1 MKIALLGNPG
11 VGKSLI
17 FNQLTGLGVEV
28 NKYPGSTVTL
38 ECGNVCYKK
47 EKIELI
53 DLPGVYSL
61 DGNSEEEVLVRRF
74 LEKKSADIIIAV
86 LDATKLE
93 RNLYLL
99 AQVAEYSQPMI
110 ALVNRIDDAE
120 GEGQVVDT
128 GRLAEI
134 IGMEVLPTAASLGKN
149 IDRILPLALSSA
161 REPVL
166 FVPYD
171 HHVEAATR
179 TLEKTMGTPRY
190 KNLLALQEEGD
201 ELALRDAALSISR
214 EIEQRHRMS
223 VSQIIATN
231 RHNFARTVA
240 EEVVKKSPEKRQF
253 DLDRVLTR
261 SFPGIPLL
269 CLILFSLLLAVFVIG
284 SVMEALI
291 VQTFTTFII
300 NPFLTLAL
308 PPLFQRL
315 GFSVL
320 VALEA
325 GLGIAFPF
333 VFTFYVGLS
342 ILEDTGYMTRA
353 AFLADRAMHRIGL
366 HGEALI
372 PMVIG
377 FGCTVPAVLSLRLLK
392 TRREQTIAAFLIT
405 MVPCSARTVVIAGIV
420 AAFVGIFWA
429 FSIYLV
435 VFVLIIITAIVLS
448 RMTPGDQFG
457 MIVEMSPLKMPRA
470 RFVLQ
475 KSWLR
480 IKEFLFIAMPLLI
493 ATSIALGLFQ
503 YFGLIDA
510 FQQAVAPITVSL
522 LGLPAYASTAL
533 LFGIFRKE
541 LAFETLAVLAGTA
554 DLGSVMTS
562 VQLYT
567 FALVSVLFIPCIS
580 TIAVLYRQM
589 GAKITILASV
599 YTVFIGM
606 LIGVIINLLMK

>member
-28 NKYPGSTVTL
+28 NKYPGSTVML

-61 DGNSEEEVLVRRF
+61 DGSSEEEVLVRRF
-74 LEKKSADIIIAV
+74 LEKKGADIIIAV

-134 IGMEVLPTAASLGKN
+134 IGIDVLPTAASLGKN

-231 RHNFARTVA
+231 RHNFARIVA

-284 SVMEALI
+284 SVMEAVI
-291 VQTFTTFII
+291 VQTFTAFII
-300 NPFLTLAL
+300 NPFLTLAI

-435 VFVLIIITAIVLS
+435 VFVLIIITAVVLS

-457 MIVEMSPLKMPRA
+457 MIVEMSPLKMPSA

-510 FQQAVAPITVSL
+510 FQQAVAPITISL

-599 YTVFIGM
+599 YTVLLGM
-606 LIGVIINLLMK
+606 LIGVLINLLMK

>member
-38 ECGNVCYKK
+38 ESGNVCYKK
-47 EKIELI
+47 DKIELI

-74 LEKKSADIIIAV
+74 LEKKGADIIIAV

-120 GEGQVVDT
+120 AEGLRIDT

-134 IGMEVLPTAASLGKN
+134 IGIDVLLTAASLGKN

-161 REPVL
+161 REPTL
-166 FVPYD
+166 FIPYD

-201 ELALRDAALSISR
+201 ELALRDAASSIAR

-240 EEVVKKSPEKRQF
+240 AEVVKKSPEKREF
-253 DLDRVLTR
+253 DLDRILTR
-261 SFPGIPLL
+261 AFPGIPLL
-269 CLILFSLLLAVFVIG
+269 CLILFSLLLTVFVIG
-284 SVMEALI
+284 SWMEAII
-291 VQTFTTFII
+291 VQTFTTYII
-300 NPFLTLAL
+300 NPFMTLAL
-308 PPLFQRL
+308 PPLLQRL

-392 TRREQTIAAFLIT
+392 TRREKTIAAFLIT

-429 FSIYLV
+429 FSIYLI
-435 VFVLIIITAIVLS
+435 VFILIIITAVVLS

-457 MIVEMSPLKMPRA
+457 MIVEMSPLKMPRT

-493 ATSIALGLFQ
+493 ATSIVLGFFQ
-503 YFGLIDA
+503 YFGIIDVY
-510 FQQAVAPITVSL
+510 QQVFAPITVSL
-522 LGLPAYASTAL
+522 LGLPEYASTAL

-567 FALVSVLFIPCIS
+567 FAIVSVLFIPCVS

-589 GAKITILASV
+589 GAKITILASLYSV
-599 YTVFIGM
+599 LLGM
-606 LIGVIINLLMK
+606 TIGVLINILTK

>member
-74 LEKKSADIIIAV
+74 LEKKGADIIIAV

-134 IGMEVLPTAASLGKN
+134 IGIDVLPTAASLGKN

-166 FVPYD
+166 FIPYD

-284 SVMEALI
+284 SAMEALI
-291 VQTFTTFII
+291 VQTFTTYII
-300 NPFLTLAL
+300 NPFMTLAL

-420 AAFVGIFWA
+420 AAFVGIIWA

-435 VFVLIIITAIVLS
+435 VFVLIIITAVVLS

-457 MIVEMSPLKMPRA
+457 MIVEMSTLKMPRA
-470 RFVLQ
+470 RLVLQ

-510 FQQAVAPITVSL
+510 FQQAVAPFTVSL

-554 DLGSVMTS
+554 DLGAVMSS

-589 GAKITILASV
+589 GAKVTILASV
-599 YTVFIGM
+599 YTVLLGM
-606 LIGVIINLLMK
+606 LIGVLINLLMK

>member
-17 FNQLTGLGVEV
+17 FNQLTGLGVEI

-74 LEKKSADIIIAV
+74 LEKKGADIIIAV

-99 AQVAEYSQPMI
+99 VQVAEYSQPMI
-110 ALVNRIDDAE
+110 VLVNRIDDAE
-120 GEGQVVDT
+120 AEGLLIDT

-134 IGMEVLPTAASLGKN
+134 TGIDVLPTAASLGKN

-161 REPVL
+161 REPAL
-166 FVPYD
+166 FIPYD

-201 ELALRDAALSISR
+201 ELALRDAASSIAR

-223 VSQIIATN
+223 VNQIIATN

-240 EEVVKKSPEKRQF
+240 AEVVKKSPEKRQF
-253 DLDRVLTR
+253 DLDRILTR

-269 CLILFSLLLAVFVIG
+269 CLILFSLLLTVFLIG
-284 SVMEALI
+284 SWMEALI
-291 VQTFTTFII
+291 VQTFTAHII
-300 NPFLTLAL
+300 DPFMTLPI

-333 VFTFYVGLS
+333 VLTFYVGLS

-377 FGCTVPAVLSLRLLK
+377 FGCTVPAVLSLRILK

-429 FSIYLV
+429 FSIYLI
-435 VFVLIIITAIVLS
+435 VFIMIILTAAVLS

-457 MIVEMSPLKMPRA
+457 MIVEMSPLKIPRT

-493 ATSIALGLFQ
+493 VTSIALGLFQ
-503 YFGLIDA
+503 YFGMIDA

-554 DLGSVMTS
+554 DLGVVMTS

-567 FALVSVLFIPCIS
+567 FALVSVLFIPCVS

-589 GAKITILASV
+589 GAKITILASLYSV
-599 YTVFIGM
+599 LLGM
-606 LIGVIINLLMK
+606 MIGVLINILMK